1 MKRTLV
7 REIAIITIAILSS
20 LIIVMG
26 ILDFIIVRKN
36 LIASFISKGEALINI
51 SGPSMELG
59 VYAEDST
66 LLLPSVM
73 GIMKEKEVIFVGIYN
88 IKGVPI
94 FEKQKTK
101 LRFKL
106 SLEEISSLSSE
117 NIYIKY
123 LKGHRY
129 LELVGKIF
137 SSSSAEGSN
146 DKWKG
151 KPIGYVGI
159 LLSLSDLNRN
169 ISSVIWMTIIAFFI
183 LVGVGGF
190 LTGHRIMKVVEPLR
204 IVVSVMKDISQ
215 RHGDL
220 TKRVEV
226 KGPKEITDLGTYF
239 NEFMD
244 SLEKLTIENK
254 NMIVKLASQ
263 AEELSSSSEQMT
275 ASSEEISSTMQ
286 SISQASEKQASEVQK
301 AVDMSKKALE
311 VVKESVQTALEAKDV
326 SKGIHTLAMEGEK
339 AANDAHTRMDRIT
352 QIMDELKEVVQL
364 VNVKAKNINEI
375 TEAVNSISKR
385 TNILA
390 LNATIEAARAGE
402 YGRGFAVVAEE
413 VRKLAMRSQNSAE
426 EIGEI
431 TEEIS
436 QTVNSMVEKAADSID
451 EIEEGKKVIY
461 KGADYLRKIAEEI
474 GEITERVVK
483 ISQRN
488 KRGEE
493 EVNTITESIES
504 VAAISEENA
513 ASSQEVSA
521 AVEQLV
527 ASIQELS
534 SVAQEIARFSDSIGE
549 LVTGLKTSE
558 G

>member
-1 MKRTLV
+1 MKRTLA
-7 REIAIITIAILSS
+7 REITIITIAILSS
-20 LIIVMG
+20 LIIIMG
-26 ILDFIIVRKN
+26 ILGFIIVRKN

-66 LLLPSVM
+66 LLLPSVK
-73 GIMKEKEVIFVGIYN
+73 GIMKEKEVIFAGVYN
-88 IKGVPI
+88 IKGDPI

-106 SLEEISSLSSE
+106 PLEEISSLSSKE
-117 NIYIKY
+117 IYFKY

-137 SSSSAEGSN
+137 PSRSVEESSN
-146 DKWKG
+146 KG
-151 KPIGYVGI
+151 KSKPIGYVGI
-159 LLSLSDLNRN
+159 LLSLSYLNKS
-169 ISSVIWMTIIAFFI
+169 ISSVIWITIIAFII
-183 LVGVGGF
+183 LVGVGGV
-190 LTGHRIMKVVEPLR
+190 LTGHRIVRIIEPLR
-204 IVVSVMKDISQ
+204 IVVGVMKDISQ

-220 TKRVEV
+220 TKRVGV

-254 NMIVKLASQ
+254 NMTVKLASQ

-275 ASSEEISSTMQ
+275 ASSEEISSTIQ
-286 SISQASEKQASEVQK
+286 SISQASEKQASEIQK

-339 AANDAHTRMDRIT
+339 AANDAHSRMDGIT

-364 VNVKAKNINEI
+364 VNVKAKNISEI

-436 QTVNSMVEKAADSID
+436 QTVNSMVEKAAESMD
-451 EIEEGKKVIY
+451 EIEKGKKVIY

-474 GEITERVVK
+474 GEITERVIK

-534 SVAQEIARFSDSIGE
+534 SVAQEIASFSDSVGK